1 MLDGPTIPMTILI
14 LCAAAVF
21 ILRGPFGRAMAERIS
36 GRARTGS
43 DDHEVRELKGQ
54 MEELQQQLVDVQERL
69 DFAERVLARRD
80 DRAGALPKG
89 GVREE
94 AR

>member
-1 MLDGPTIPMTILI
+1 MFNGPEVPMSILF

-21 ILRGPFGRAMAERIS
+21 ILRGQFGRAIAERIS
-36 GRARTGS
+36 GRGRPAVE
-43 DDHEVRELKGQ
+43 DQDVRELKT
-54 MEELQQQLVDVQERL
+54 EVEALRTQLLDVQERL

-80 DRAGALPKG
+80 ERAGALPQG
-89 GVREE
+89 TRE